1 MHREQL
7 TCKSLLSLLSD
18 GDSDA
23 LLSWKR
29 DESLL
34 SSADDEDVIK
44 SSGEDGAGGVLDV
57 YDIEGAG
64 VSVSGGD
71 DSDSTQVMTAGDHAE
86 GAGIKSD
93 VLGDG
98 AGLDVDDDGVV
109 DLDVGVGVSDGS
121 GVVGDDE
128 WNTLGSNADLVDTE
142 VLVGSL
148 KGDDVHES
156 SWEVDIGSDLAV
168 DLDQSLHEDLLDL
181 LTGESVVQS
190 VTEEENE
197 WETLTLLVGSLGWL
211 RGVHAGKLVQHPV
224 VGSIK
229 PLQMLLLTS
238 GHDLFGPFQSVRQSK
253 SDSKMG

>member
-1 MHREQL
+1 
-7 TCKSLLSLLSD
+7 
-18 GDSDA
+18 
-23 LLSWKR
+23 
-29 DESLL
+29 
-34 SSADDEDVIK
+34 
-44 SSGEDGAGGVLDV
+44 
-57 YDIEGAG
+57 

-86 GAGIKSD
+86 GSGIKSD

-128 WNTLGSNADLVDTE
+128 WNTLGSNADLVDAAELVLALFRGDSVDGESALDVIDQTE